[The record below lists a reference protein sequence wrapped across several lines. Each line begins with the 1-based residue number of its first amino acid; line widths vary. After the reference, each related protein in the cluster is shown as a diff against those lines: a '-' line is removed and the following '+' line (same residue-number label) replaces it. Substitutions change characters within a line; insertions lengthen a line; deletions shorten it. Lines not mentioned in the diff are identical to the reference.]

1 MNFVYDKPIEA
12 GKQVNWDANTEYN
25 QFRSEDKTLK
35 NKDLKDLK
43 VVWNPEKILFE
54 DGTTLE

>member
-1 MNFVYDKPIEA
+1 M
-12 GKQVNWDANTEYN
+12 
-25 QFRSEDKTLK
+25 SEDKTLK

-43 VVWNPEKILFE
+43 VVWNPEKIIFE

>member
-1 MNFVYDKPIEA
+1 MSFVYDKPIEA
-12 GKQVNWDANTEYN
+12 GEQVNWDATTEYN
-25 QFRSEDKTLK
+25 QFMSEDKTLK

>member
-1 MNFVYDKPIEA
+1 MD
-12 GKQVNWDANTEYN
+12 D
-25 QFRSEDKTLK
+25 DKTLE

-43 VVWNPEKILFE
+43 VVWEPEKVIFE